1 MNYGKVG
8 NLKRIVLTML
18 RIIAF
23 SRNCG
28 SGSGKRINGIKGQA
42 DDALGS
48 RALFIIFTQ
57 TGRKGI
63 FHQPFTNFQLQL
75 ISLQVKLKKEKIGE
89 NFALKRKL
97 KSIILNSLNQ
107 NDSQF

>member
-1 MNYGKVG
+1 
-8 NLKRIVLTML
+8 ML

-63 FHQPFTNFQLQL
+63 FHQPVTNFQLQL
-75 ISLQVKLKKEKIGE
+75 ISLQVKLGKEKEKIGE
-89 NFALKRKL
+89 NFALKGKL
-97 KSIILNSLNQ
+97 KSIILNSLNR
-107 NDSQF
+107 NDSQL

>member
-1 MNYGKVG
+1 
-8 NLKRIVLTML
+8 ML

-23 SRNCG
+23 SRICG

-48 RALFIIFTQ
+48 RALFIIIFTQ

-75 ISLQVKLKKEKIGE
+75 ISLQVKSKKEKIGE

>member
-1 MNYGKVG
+1 MAKVG
-8 NLKRIVLTML
+8 NLKAYCTNTML

-23 SRNCG
+23 SRICG

-75 ISLQVKLKKEKIGE
+75 ISLQVKLKK
-89 NFALKRKL
+89 KRKL
-97 KSIILNSLNQ
+97 VKTLP
-107 NDSQF
+107 

>member
-1 MNYGKVG
+1 MNHNKESHLVELWQSRQL
-8 NLKRIVLTML
+8 LKAYCTNTML

-48 RALFIIFTQ
+48 RVLFYYIYTD
-57 TGRKGI
+57 RKKR
-63 FHQPFTNFQLQL
+63 H
-75 ISLQVKLKKEKIGE
+75 ISPAIHKLSAPTHKSSSQIKERE
-89 NFALKRKL
+89 NW
-97 KSIILNSLNQ
+97 
-107 NDSQF
+107 